1 MRGSTCHQT
10 SGSHSRG
17 IFLPVN
23 LLTTRL
29 ALLSQCCP
37 EGSASC
43 PSHTS
48 SIMTISWD
56 PALVGDSDFQVIWP
70 SKRWSC
76 VWRMLSC
83 NLILEVGQ
91 PRRFRAIVC
100 PQPLSVQTWV
110 SRSRMIWGVLL
121 QRFMEMGI
129 KGRPQPVSQETVS
142 LSLMLRQWIVTLSAG
157 DVPAGQ
163 HGRLG
168 VQKVHKTHVK
178 PKSGLSKPSGGQRM
192 SVVKQARAPPP
203 LRSVDD
209 VDMQFRD
216 LLKSQGKVRRKSVHP
231 AYRYPVTLIHT
242 PGRSGKIFLEL
253 FCGHATCAS
262 GTVRRLLD
270 SVNFVACETHSLT
283 AAPQGYAAMGL
294 DIRQGVDLTCPR
306 VQSCVC
312 QWIAKGHVMGETCQC
327 CCGPSALD
335 RQDGSQCSILL
346 GCLRSG

>member
-1 MRGSTCHQT
+1 MQLDLG
-10 SGSHSRG
+10 G
-17 IFLPVN
+17 
-23 LLTTRL
+23 
-29 ALLSQCCP
+29 
-37 EGSASC
+37 GSATQVSGNRVPAAIKC
-43 PSHTS
+43 P
-48 SIMTISWD
+48 
-56 PALVGDSDFQVIWP
+56 
-70 SKRWSC
+70 
-76 VWRMLSC
+76 
-83 NLILEVGQ
+83 N
-91 PRRFRAIVC
+91 
-100 PQPLSVQTWV
+100 
-110 SRSRMIWGVLL
+110 
-121 QRFMEMGI
+121 MGI
-129 KGRPQPVSQETVS
+129 QIEDDLGCAAAKIYGNGDQGPPPASEPGNGFFIIDAEA
-142 LSLMLRQWIVTLSAG
+142 MDCDPSAG

-312 QWIAKGHVMGETCQC
+312 QWIAKGHVVGETCQC